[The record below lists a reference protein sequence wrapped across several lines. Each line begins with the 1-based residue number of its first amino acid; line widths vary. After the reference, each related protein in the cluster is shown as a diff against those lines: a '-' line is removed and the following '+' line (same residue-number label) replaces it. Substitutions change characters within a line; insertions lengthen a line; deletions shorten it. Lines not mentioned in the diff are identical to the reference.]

1 MKRLFTLSTLAALTL
16 GGFTASL
23 SQTGSTQQ
31 AAQSDSGISANRVV
45 GEVTAVDANARRITI
60 KADGGNSV
68 IVELDDKTTFMK
80 AQPGAKS
87 LEGATKI
94 ALSDV
99 ALGDRVLA
107 MGKVAADQKSVPA
120 RAVIVMTKGDIAQ
133 KHERDRA
140 EWRRR
145 GIVGVVTALNPQT
158 KEINVDLRSREG
170 AQSVVIAADTPKV
183 EFRRYAPDSV
193 KFSDAKPSSFS
204 ELKVGDQVR
213 ALGDRSADGALFT
226 PEEIVSGSFRNV
238 TGSVV
243 SVDAAAN
250 EIKVNDQKTKQT
262 VTIVIGS
269 DSLLKRIPAEMGAMM
284 AMRAAGG
291 GGQGGAQ
298 GGGPGGGP
306 GRQQVSPGEGG
317 PGRPGGGGAR
327 MRGGF
332 DFQDMLERLPATT
345 VSELK
350 PGDMVVV
357 SSTQGAD
364 PGRATAIAVV
374 AGVDAIINAMQARQ
388 AQQGGRPGGASQG
401 PSFGDF
407 GIGIGLP

>member
-16 GGFTASL
+16 GGFSVSL
-23 SQTGSTQQ
+23 SQTNSSQQ
-31 AAQSDSGISANRVV
+31 AAQSNSGISANRVV
-45 GEVTAVDANARRITI
+45 GEVTAVDANARRITL
-60 KADGGNSV
+60 KADGGSLV
-68 IVELDDKTTFMK
+68 VVEIDDKTSFMK
-80 AQPGAKS
+80 AQPGAKN

-99 ALGDRVLA
+99 TLGDRVLA
-107 MGKVAADQKSVPA
+107 MGKVAEDQKSVPA

-145 GIVGVVTALNPQT
+145 GIVGVVTALNPET
-158 KEINVDLRSREG
+158 KEISVDLRSREG
-170 AQSVVIAADTPKV
+170 AQSVVIAADSPKV

-213 ALGDRSADGALFT
+213 ALGDRSADGARFT

-262 VTIVIGS
+262 VTILIGS
-269 DSLLKRIPAEMGAMM
+269 DSLLKKIPAEMGAMM

-306 GRQQVSPGEGG
+306 GRAQGTPGEGG
-317 PGRPGGGGAR
+317 PGRPGGGPR

-364 PGRATAIAVV
+364 PSRATAIAVV

-388 AQQGGRPGGASQG
+388 AQQGGRPGAASQG